1 LSARSPTLYWR
12 TDSALGGTPLET
24 NPGIPRIDCV
34 CGHEAR
40 RADGAEAA
48 TPLARPL
55 SGPVEHLLSGGAR
68 PSDPL
73 YLSNRT
79 LTQKL
84 KSWSLIAIPCLLIL
98 GVAFTV
104 NRSLN
109 PPAPKADKPLTAAE
123 ITAKMLPN
131 LDTDIKHQPSSDV
144 QVLEVRV
151 EGSRLVGVVKNTTA
165 REIAA
170 TELVIDLTDAAGS
183 QLGAVNGIVEKIP
196 GSGTKNFQ
204 IAIRQRGAAFA
215 LIRTVKSS

>member
-1 LSARSPTLYWR
+1 
-12 TDSALGGTPLET
+12 
-24 NPGIPRIDCV
+24 
-34 CGHEAR
+34 
-40 RADGAEAA
+40 
-48 TPLARPL
+48 
-55 SGPVEHLLSGGAR
+55 
-68 PSDPL
+68 
-73 YLSNRT
+73 
-79 LTQKL
+79 
-84 KSWSLIAIPCLLIL
+84 
-98 GVAFTV
+98 
-104 NRSLN
+104 
-109 PPAPKADKPLTAAE
+109 
-123 ITAKMLPN
+123 MLPN
-131 LDTDIKHQPSSDV
+131 LDTDIKLQPSSDV